1 MDNIQQFSGK
11 KTADEKKQLA
21 SYTLLH
27 FINDL
32 HATTLP
38 NVLPIIKQ
46 ALSLSLAQLGI
57 LNAAFGVMHFLGQ
70 PVSGYLAD
78 RQTRP
83 WFAVWGPLLSII
95 SIFMLPSA
103 PHFAVAVLLCTTL
116 GLGTALF
123 HPQGNGMTGKIAMGR
138 DMAFYLSLFT
148 ASGSFASAFGPIL
161 FVFWYSMLGKKLLP
175 LMTFPYAVILLIMW
189 RILSPYKID
198 TSRAASANT
207 AQFFKEIKN
216 VIGKIFDVFAI
227 VTLRDIVFQGTKVFL
242 PMLVIMRGGS
252 HTSAAAV
259 TFSVV
264 ISVAFANIIGGRL
277 ASVFSEK
284 KLLLTTLALAPFA
297 GITGI
302 YLKNFYGVA
311 MLMLFFGLLEAS
323 APVTISMAQRRC
335 PESMS
340 TAASIAS
347 GTSWGVAN
355 LAAYPVGALADK
367 IGLEST
373 MYAVALIPWL
383 ITLWYAAGKFIRKG
397 NP

>member
-1 MDNIQQFSGK
+1 
-11 KTADEKKQLA
+11 
-21 SYTLLH
+21 
-27 FINDL
+27 
-32 HATTLP
+32 
-38 NVLPIIKQ
+38 
-46 ALSLSLAQLGI
+46 
-57 LNAAFGVMHFLGQ
+57 
-70 PVSGYLAD
+70 
-78 RQTRP
+78 
-83 WFAVWGPLLSII
+83 
-95 SIFMLPSA
+95 
-103 PHFAVAVLLCTTL
+103 
-116 GLGTALF
+116 
-123 HPQGNGMTGKIAMGR
+123 
-138 DMAFYLSLFT
+138 
-148 ASGSFASAFGPIL
+148 
-161 FVFWYSMLGKKLLP
+161 
-175 LMTFPYAVILLIMW
+175 
-189 RILSPYKID
+189 
-198 TSRAASANT
+198 
-207 AQFFKEIKN
+207 
-216 VIGKIFDVFAI
+216 
-227 VTLRDIVFQGTKVFL
+227 
-242 PMLVIMRGGS
+242 MLVIMRGGS
-252 HTSAAAV
+252 HKSAAAV

-297 GITGI
+297 GIAGI

-323 APVTISMAQRRC
+323 APATISMAQRRC